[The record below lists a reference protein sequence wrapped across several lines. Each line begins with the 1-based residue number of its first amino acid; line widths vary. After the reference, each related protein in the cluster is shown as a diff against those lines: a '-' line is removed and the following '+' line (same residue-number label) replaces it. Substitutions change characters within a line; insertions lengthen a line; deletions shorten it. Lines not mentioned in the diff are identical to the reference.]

1 MSPAAFSLQEL
12 LAPVQPGLERMR
24 SILAAELTES
34 GPVGERVESLARF
47 RGKELRAAM
56 VLLAGQAVGNE
67 HPELPQVAAVLEL
80 IHLATLVH
88 DDVLDGADLRR
99 NLPSVHAQWD
109 EQTAILLG
117 DMLYS
122 RAFHLS
128 TRLNSVLAAR
138 VLSASAQRI
147 CAGEMEQAA
156 LRYQFDLS
164 QDRYEFIAAA
174 KTAELYA
181 AACELGARYQ
191 GDPALEGS
199 PDSQPEGWALELR
212 EFGREVGLAFQIIDD
227 VLDLEGQQADVGK
240 RVGNDVEDGKVTLPV
255 LYVYS
260 HANGAVQAAIREAY
274 QGELPDSGD
283 RRSDRLQALRE
294 ACDLG
299 PGLAYAKERASAL
312 LHQALGRAQGL
323 PASPAKDTLV
333 RMAEYILRRKR

>member
-1 MSPAAFSLQEL
+1 MSSTLTLAEL

-24 SILAAELTES
+24 AILAAELTES

-99 NLPSVHAQWD
+99 NVPSVHAQWD

-128 TRLNSVLAAR
+128 TRLRSVLAAQ
-138 VLSASAQRI
+138 VLSKSAQRI

-156 LRYQFDLS
+156 LRYRFDLP
-164 QDRYEFIAAA
+164 QERYEAIAGA

-191 GDPALEGS
+191 GDPALEGPPAS
-199 PDSQPEGWALELR
+199 PPVGWALELR

-227 VLDLEGQQADVGK
+227 VLDLEGQEEQVGK

-255 LYVYS
+255 LHVYAS
-260 HANGAVQAAIREAY
+260 ASGSVQAAIREAY
-274 QGELPDSGD
+274 QGSLPTGAH
-283 RRSDRLQALRE
+283 RLEVLRA

-299 PGLAYAKERASAL
+299 PGIHYAKRRAQDL
-312 LHQALGRAQGL
+312 LHNALRRAHGL
-323 PASPAKDTLV
+323 PESAAKNTLV
-333 RMAEYILRRKR
+333 RIAEYILRRQR